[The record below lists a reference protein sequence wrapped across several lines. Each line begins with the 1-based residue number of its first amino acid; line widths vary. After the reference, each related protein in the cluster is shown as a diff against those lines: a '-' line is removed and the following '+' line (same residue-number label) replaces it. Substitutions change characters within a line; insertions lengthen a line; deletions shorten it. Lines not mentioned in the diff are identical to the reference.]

1 MKEHGIVIGDPEG
14 MLDSLIEKKKEHV
27 ISLFEREK
35 IEIDSSSIRKRR
47 HTLNIKI

>member
-1 MKEHGIVIGDPEG
+1 
-14 MLDSLIEKKKEHV
+14 MLDSLIEKKKKGLV
-27 ISLFEREK
+27 MSLLEREK